1 METFKVE
8 DRMPNQKDLVL
19 VELKGVVMPAIY
31 YKSMCGFFHFS
42 LFYHDHEDNTYSK
55 ARTFGAAC
63 STGLILA
70 IATINDSLKKNK
82 SVDNLE

>member
-19 VELKGVVMPAIY
+19 VEVKGVVMPAIY

-55 ARTFGAAC
+55 ARTKEKFR
-63 STGLILA
+63 IHNVEKWQYMPDR
-70 IATINDSLKKNK
+70 I
-82 SVDNLE
+82 